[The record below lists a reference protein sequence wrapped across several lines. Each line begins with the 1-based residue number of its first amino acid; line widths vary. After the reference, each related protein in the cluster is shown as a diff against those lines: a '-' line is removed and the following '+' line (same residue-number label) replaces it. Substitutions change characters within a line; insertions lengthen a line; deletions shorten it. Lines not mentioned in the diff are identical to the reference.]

1 MKRCWLYLFFIWP
14 VLIKSQTVRVHI
26 ADAGTKEPVANAHI
40 TLSLK
45 QKNTRTFFVSDNNG
59 NIFVPPSDSV
69 EIMVSHISYV
79 FEKIFYEH
87 LTSEIVVLL
96 TPVTFNL
103 SEFVITAQSYVKPQN
118 ESVYSIKTI
127 DAEKI
132 SSKGANTVNE
142 ALSNEMNMRFSYRPS
157 FGSNINLQGF
167 SGEQVNIMID
177 GVSVTGRLNG
187 NLDLQQI
194 NLNNTNKIEVL
205 QGPVSVVYG
214 SNSSGGAINLIS
226 SKKYNKSFGIKSG
239 MYYESVGQYNF
250 STSTYLANTKN
261 VFSISVGRNFFGGYS
276 PLDTSRHKL
285 WLQREQYF
293 SDASYARL
301 FKKGEISASISYFNE
316 LMKDRGNLRA
326 PYYKTAFDTY
336 YGTQRLINR
345 VNTQWKFNETYKADL
360 TSAFSVYERNRN
372 KYFRDLVTLESIPVT
387 SQGESD
393 TSVTYEY
400 FVRPIFSSNKQ
411 NAYFNFQAGAEFL
424 YSELNANRI
433 ENNRAFVYDYA
444 FFINSFFYP
453 FKNNKF
459 TINPGIRYLQN
470 NTYKAPLIYAVNF
483 NMQIFNE
490 ITLKGSFAKGFRT
503 PSIKERY
510 LDFYFSES
518 IQIYGNANLKA
529 ETSNHIRIATDWS
542 KSYEKNAWQIEL
554 SVFYNH
560 LTNMIT
566 TAQTDLTQWN
576 YVNVGNFYS
585 QGYSFLM
592 RNKSKYIELSAGV
605 NYTGFLFQPISEMQN
620 NNFYFSPEVVCN
632 PTFKLPKHNLF
643 FDVQFKY
650 TGKLVSSYLGKNNE
664 VQQNYI
670 ADYNMIDCSLRKKIW
685 KEKLTVVAG
694 AKNILNITS
703 VPIQGRLYGY
713 SVAKD
718 ANLIPISW
726 GRTGFVSLLIEL

>member
-1 MKRCWLYLFFIWP
+1 LP

-26 ADAGTKEPVANAHI
+26 ADAETKEPVANAHI
-40 TLSLK
+40 SYLLK
-45 QKNTRTFFVSDNNG
+45 QKNTHTFFVSDGNG
-59 NIFVPPSDSV
+59 NIFVPPADSV
-69 EIMVSHISYV
+69 EVVVSHISYV
-79 FEKIFYEH
+79 FEKIFYEQ
-87 LTSEIVVLL
+87 LASDIVVLL

-103 SEFVITAQSYVKPQN
+103 SEFVITAQSYVKPQR

-177 GVSVTGRLNG
+177 GVPVTGRLNG

-194 NLNNTNKIEVL
+194 NLNNTEKIEVL

-226 SKKYNKSFGIKSG
+226 LKKYNKPFGIKSG
-239 MYYESVGQYNF
+239 LYYESVGQYNF

-345 VNTQWKFNETYKADL
+345 INTQWKFNETYKADL

-411 NAYFNFQAGAEFL
+411 NAYFNFQAGAEFF

-542 KSYEKNAWQIEL
+542 KSYEKIAWQIEL

-566 TAQTDLTQWN
+566 TAQTGLTQWN

-605 NYTGFLFQPISEMQN
+605 NYTGFLFQPLAEMQN

-643 FDVQFKY
+643 FDVQYKY

-685 KEKLTVVAG
+685 KEKLTIVAG

-703 VPIQGRLYGY
+703 VPVQGRLYGY